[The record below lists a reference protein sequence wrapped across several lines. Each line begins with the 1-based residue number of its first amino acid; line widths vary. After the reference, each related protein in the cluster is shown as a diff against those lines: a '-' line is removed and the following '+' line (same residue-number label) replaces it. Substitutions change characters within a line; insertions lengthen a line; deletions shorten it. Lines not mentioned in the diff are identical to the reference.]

1 MISETKQRN
10 FILLNLYSPYIKT
23 FLNKHILIYL
33 VKFFTIF
40 CIAYFGTLAV
50 EGVAAPGN
58 YYWPFVDHYFNYPSW
73 LRASLLH
80 GTRFF
85 LSLSGYET
93 VITDPASLQMLN
105 GKAVHVSYDCYG
117 VGVMSFW
124 LAFVVANKGNGLKKS
139 LWVVGGFL
147 AIWLINITRI
157 GMLLVAINKNS
168 QLPFNMDNHDFFTV
182 LAYGAIFLLMFLYD
196 RSFGKSVKH
205 LQEGG

>member
-1 MISETKQRN
+1 MK
-10 FILLNLYSPYIKT
+10 
-23 FLNKHILIYL
+23 FLKHPLFIYL
-33 VKFFTIF
+33 VKFFAIF
-40 CIAYFGTLAV
+40 CIAYFVTLAV

-58 YYWPFVDHYFNYPSW
+58 RYWPVVDHYFNYPSW
-73 LRASLLH
+73 LRASLVH

-124 LAFVVANKGNGLKKS
+124 LAFVVANKGSGLKKS
-139 LWVVGGFL
+139 LWVLGGFA

-157 GMLLVAINKNS
+157 GMLLVAINKNR